1 MILVDVVELAAL
13 AELEVV
19 VIRMACVVLVVHV
32 VFAALDE
39 RVEHVVLVE
48 HVKEWAVES

>member
-1 MILVDVVELAAL
+1 MILVSVVELAAL

-19 VIRMACVVLVVHV
+19 VIRMACAVLVVHV

-39 RVEHVVLVE
+39 RVEHVVLAM